1 SWYSGQPYARQCH
14 TTDRYARCIGSHTP
28 GLQRGTP
35 VPQAAL
41 MKSKQRV
48 VWTEQ
53 EREAVA
59 AAGRDLRS
67 KHPRLTIDQLL
78 GKAQLV
84 LPKSRRRPINA
95 NLNAWLSK
103 ELKTGAVKPAR
114 ARRHIPAQVATTSA
128 QRSKAS
134 SVSRA

>member
-1 SWYSGQPYARQCH
+1 
-14 TTDRYARCIGSHTP
+14 
-28 GLQRGTP
+28 
-35 VPQAAL
+35 

-48 VWTEQ
+48 FWTEQ

-134 SVSRA
+134 SVSRALIDAGVALLTRILSHPSVQRGLRSALIPAPARKIRRTKK